1 MYKIL
6 TCISVETT
14 KFYKSKIPLITILA
28 LSLVPFAGG
37 FFMFIL
43 KDPTMALKLGFISS
57 KAQIIGTADWASYF
71 MLLSQAI
78 AIGGL
83 LVFGFV
89 YSWIFGREYSDRT
102 IKDLLALPVL
112 RNNIVISKFIV
123 AIFWCLILS
132 IIVFVLGLIVGNIVD
147 IPFWTQEIMIQG
159 ILVFILCSILTILVS
174 MPVAF
179 FASFG
184 HGYLSPLGFMIFTL
198 VIAQI
203 VAATGYGHFFPW
215 SIPAIASGVT
225 GNDSAIIEGISI
237 VIVFVTCVLGIVS
250 TILWW
255 RYADH
260 Y

>member
-43 KDPTMALKLGFISS
+43 KDPTLAQNLGFVSA
-57 KAQIIGTADWASYF
+57 KASIIGTADWSSYF

-83 LVFGFV
+83 VVFGFV
-89 YSWIFGREYSDRT
+89 FSWIFGREYSDRT
-102 IKDLLALPVL
+102 IKDLLALPVS

-132 IIVFVLGLIVGNIVD
+132 MIVFVLGLFVGKIVD
-147 IPFWTQEIMIQG
+147 IPFWTHEILIQG
-159 ILVFILCSILTILVS
+159 TLVFILCSILTILVS
-174 MPVAF
+174 IPVAF
-179 FASFG
+179 FASIG

-198 VIAQI
+198 VLAQI

-215 SIPAIASGVT
+215 AIPALASGIA
-225 GNDSAIIEGISI
+225 GSGSAMIEEISI
-237 VIVFVTCVLGIVS
+237 VIVFVTFVLGIVG